1 MEKAV
6 IQIKTL
12 MPGEKEF
19 LELTSLGTMEC
30 KGNKVMIS
38 YKESELTGMDD
49 TETTIILS
57 EEDVI
62 IRREGDYVSR
72 LEFCPKEP
80 RQCLYHTPYGTFNV
94 TTQTLDYRVVEGEKK
109 MELFLNYGLLI
120 EGESQGAT
128 QIEMVIRPQNQAGT
142 IPE

>member
-12 MPGEKEF
+12 MPGEKEY
-19 LELTSLGTMEC
+19 LELTSLGTMER

-62 IRREGDYVSR
+62 IRREGDYISM

-94 TTQTLDYRVVEGEKK
+94 TTETSNYRLVDGEKK

-128 QIEMVIRPQNQAGT
+128 QIEMVIRPQTQPQAET
-142 IPE
+142 E

>member
-12 MPGEKEF
+12 MPGEKEY
-19 LELTSLGTMEC
+19 LELTSLGTMER

-62 IRREGDYVSR
+62 IRREGDYISM

-94 TTQTLDYRVVEGEKK
+94 TTETSNYRLVDGEKK

-128 QIEMVIRPQNQAGT
+128 QIEMVIRPQTQPQVET
-142 IPE
+142 E